1 MLLIEL
7 MLPEAARIPLST
19 IHDLIREQIAPHY
32 ARLAELRSTIELEQ
46 SPLYRRIEP
55 HVREVLCSIET
66 GSWAHAAAPAKDR
79 YRVLAWNIE
88 RGARLEGQL
97 QAFREH
103 PYLRDCDVLLLSE
116 VDVGMARSGNRHVAR
131 ELACQLGMHYAFVP
145 CYLSLVKGSGLE
157 RKVQG
162 DNDLGLHG
170 NAILSRYPICRP
182 RILRLRN
189 GIDKMAG
196 REKRLGS
203 QAVVITEVRFPNY
216 HITAACVHLDAQST
230 QRHRR
235 DQMRAILDAVEENA
249 PVLLGGDWNST
260 TYNSSRA
267 FHAIMGFWLRVMMG
281 VDNVITNHYLH
292 PYSRFERELFDL
304 LEARGFDYRECN
316 IPGEY
321 TISYSVDDPRAR
333 QSLGDWV
340 PWWCFAFIRW
350 ALRNHG
356 GKCPLKIDW
365 FASRGMRTLNPTVIH
380 DIREGRAVPLSD
392 HDAIGLEITV
402 AQSSP

>member
-66 GSWAHAAAPAKDR
+66 GSWAHVAAPAKDR

-196 REKRLGS
+196 RE
-203 QAVVITEVRFPNY
+203 
-216 HITAACVHLDAQST
+216 
-230 QRHRR
+230 
-235 DQMRAILDAVEENA
+235 
-249 PVLLGGDWNST
+249 
-260 TYNSSRA
+260 
-267 FHAIMGFWLRVMMG
+267 
-281 VDNVITNHYLH
+281 
-292 PYSRFERELFDL
+292 
-304 LEARGFDYRECN
+304 
-316 IPGEY
+316 
-321 TISYSVDDPRAR
+321 
-333 QSLGDWV
+333 
-340 PWWCFAFIRW
+340 
-350 ALRNHG
+350 
-356 GKCPLKIDW
+356 
-365 FASRGMRTLNPTVIH
+365 
-380 DIREGRAVPLSD
+380 
-392 HDAIGLEITV
+392 
-402 AQSSP
+402 